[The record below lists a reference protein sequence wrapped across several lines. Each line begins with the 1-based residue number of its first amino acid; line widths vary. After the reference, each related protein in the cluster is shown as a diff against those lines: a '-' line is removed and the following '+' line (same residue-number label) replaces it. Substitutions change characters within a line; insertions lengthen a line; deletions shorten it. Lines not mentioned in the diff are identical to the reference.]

1 LARLGKSPQPPLKG
15 EYYLRTSS
23 NSCRRNG
30 WGDVTKEDL
39 VELIRKILR
48 ADQKLNFLMKLDSG
62 DLKTLAACIRNGLEP
77 KKK

>member
-1 LARLGKSPQPPLKG
+1 L
-15 EYYLRTSS
+15 
-23 NSCRRNG
+23 
-30 WGDVTKEDL
+30 GDVTKEDL

-62 DLKTLAACIRNGLEP
+62 NLKTLAACIRNGLEP